1 MDIMDEFLDYY
12 GNGDT
17 LKQILSELKKLT
29 KAIERIEEIYSEN
42 SKKQATCGNS
52 NLNCG
57 ELNED
62 ER

>member
-29 KAIERIEEIYSEN
+29 KTIERIEEIYSEN
-42 SKKQATCGNS
+42 SKKQADCGNHD
-52 NLNCG
+52 LNCG
-57 ELNED
+57 EYNEN
-62 ER
+62 EG